1 VLIAPGLARRR
12 RGCLDWTFII
22 CKPKGDFKMSKETKE
37 FTIAI
42 MDYSDASV
50 RIFKRNLPKD
60 IQNDELEEILTAEGI
75 YKQSECYFM
84 FAENINIINEV

>member
-1 VLIAPGLARRR
+1 
-12 RGCLDWTFII
+12 
-22 CKPKGDFKMSKETKE
+22 MSKETKE
-37 FTIAI
+37 FTVVI

-50 RIFKRNLPKD
+50 RIFKRHLPKD

-84 FAENINIINEV
+84 YAENINIINEG

>member
-37 FTIAI
+37 FTIVI